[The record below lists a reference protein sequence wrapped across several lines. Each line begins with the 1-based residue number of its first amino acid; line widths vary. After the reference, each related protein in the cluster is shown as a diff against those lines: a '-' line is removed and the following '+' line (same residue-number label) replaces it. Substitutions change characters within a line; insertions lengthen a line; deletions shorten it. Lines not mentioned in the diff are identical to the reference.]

1 MGEEIKSLVPPP
13 ISGGGYDCKDAGGR
27 ATHGAVAEGEGD
39 KTKEGFKVNKLLK
52 QRSRDLRKN
61 LTDAEQKLWQKLRNK
76 QIDDHKF
83 RRQFVLGNY
92 IVDFICIDK
101 RLIVEVDGGQH
112 MDNVDY
118 DLQRDEWLKK
128 QNFKVLRFWNNQVLS
143 EIDSVLEVIVKN
155 LE

>member
-1 MGEEIKSLVPPP
+1 M
-13 ISGGGYDCKDAGGR
+13 GGGDK
-27 ATHGAVAEGEGD
+27 AT
-39 KTKEGFKVNKLLK
+39 EGFKMNKLLK

-76 QIDDHKF
+76 QINDHKF

-92 IVDFICIDK
+92 IVDFICLDK
-101 RLIVEVDGGQH
+101 RLIIEVDGGQH
-112 MDNVDY
+112 MENVDY
-118 DLQRDEWLKK
+118 DSQRDEWLKN
-128 QNFKVLRFWNNQVLS
+128 QNFKVLRFWNNQVLN

>member
-1 MGEEIKSLVPPP
+1 V
-13 ISGGGYDCKDAGGR
+13 D
-27 ATHGAVAEGEGD
+27 
-39 KTKEGFKVNKLLK
+39 NLLK

-61 LTDAEQKLWQKLRNK
+61 FTDAEQKLWQKLRNK
-76 QIDDHKF
+76 QIDGNKF

-92 IVDFICIDK
+92 IVDFICLDK

-118 DLQRDEWLKK
+118 DSQRDEWLKN
-128 QNFKVLRFWNNQVLS
+128 QNFKVLRFWNNQVLN

-155 LE
+155 LELIVPPPISGGN

>member
-1 MGEEIKSLVPPP
+1 M
-13 ISGGGYDCKDAGGR
+13 
-27 ATHGAVAEGEGD
+27 
-39 KTKEGFKVNKLLK
+39 NKLLK
-52 QRSRDLRKN
+52 ERSRDLRKN

-76 QIDDHKF
+76 QIKDHKF

-92 IVDFICIDK
+92 IVDFICLDK

-118 DLQRDEWLKK
+118 DLQRDEWLKS
-128 QNFKVLRFWNNQVLS
+128 QNFNVLRFWNNQVLN
-143 EIDSVLEVIVKN
+143 EIDSVLEVIVRK

>member
-1 MGEEIKSLVPPP
+1 M
-13 ISGGGYDCKDAGGR
+13 
-27 ATHGAVAEGEGD
+27 
-39 KTKEGFKVNKLLK
+39 NKLFK

-76 QIDDHKF
+76 QIHGNKF

-92 IVDFICIDK
+92 IVDFVCLDK
-101 RLIVEVDGGQH
+101 RLIIEVDGGQH

-118 DLQRDEWLKK
+118 DLQRDKWLKK
-128 QNFKVLRFWNNQVLS
+128 QNFKVLRFWNNQVLN

>member
-1 MGEEIKSLVPPP
+1 
-13 ISGGGYDCKDAGGR
+13 
-27 ATHGAVAEGEGD
+27 
-39 KTKEGFKVNKLLK
+39 VNKLLK

-76 QIDDHKF
+76 QINAHKF
-83 RRQFVLGNY
+83 RRQFVIGNY
-92 IVDFICIDK
+92 IVDFICLDK
-101 RLIVEVDGGQH
+101 RLVIEVDGGQH

-118 DLQRDEWLKK
+118 DLQRDEWLKS
-128 QNFKVLRFWNNQVLS
+128 QNFKVLRFWNNQVLN

>member
-1 MGEEIKSLVPPP
+1 
-13 ISGGGYDCKDAGGR
+13 
-27 ATHGAVAEGEGD
+27 
-39 KTKEGFKVNKLLK
+39 VNKLLK
-52 QRSRDLRKN
+52 ERSRDLRKN

-76 QIDDHKF
+76 QIKDHKF

-92 IVDFICIDK
+92 IVDFICLDK

-118 DLQRDEWLKK
+118 DLQRDEWLKS
-128 QNFKVLRFWNNQVLS
+128 QNFNVLRFWNNQVLN
-143 EIDSVLEVIVKN
+143 EIDSVLEVIVRK

>member
-1 MGEEIKSLVPPP
+1 MNE
-13 ISGGGYDCKDAGGR
+13 
-27 ATHGAVAEGEGD
+27 
-39 KTKEGFKVNKLLK
+39 LLK

-61 LTDAEQKLWQKLRNK
+61 LTDAEQKLWQKLRKK
-76 QIDDHKF
+76 QIEGNKF

-92 IVDFICIDK
+92 IVDFICLDK

-112 MDNVDY
+112 MDNVNY

-128 QNFKVLRFWNNQVLS
+128 QNFKVLRFWNNEVLN

-155 LE
+155 LEK

>member
-1 MGEEIKSLVPPP
+1 M
-13 ISGGGYDCKDAGGR
+13 D
-27 ATHGAVAEGEGD
+27 
-39 KTKEGFKVNKLLK
+39 NLLK

-61 LTDAEQKLWQKLRNK
+61 FTDAEQKLWQKLRNK
-76 QIDDHKF
+76 QIDGNKF

-92 IVDFICIDK
+92 IVDFICLDK

-118 DLQRDEWLKK
+118 DSQRDEWLKN
-128 QNFKVLRFWNNQVLS
+128 QNFKVLRFWNNQVLN

-155 LE
+155 LELIVPPPISGGN

>member
-1 MGEEIKSLVPPP
+1 M
-13 ISGGGYDCKDAGGR
+13 
-27 ATHGAVAEGEGD
+27 
-39 KTKEGFKVNKLLK
+39 NKLLK

-61 LTDAEQKLWQKLRNK
+61 LTEAEQKLWQKLRNK
-76 QIDDHKF
+76 QIHGHKF

-92 IVDFICIDK
+92 IVDFICLDK

-118 DLQRDEWLKK
+118 DSQRDEWLKN
-128 QNFKVLRFWNNQVLS
+128 QNFKVLRFWNNQVLN

>member
-1 MGEEIKSLVPPP
+1 M
-13 ISGGGYDCKDAGGR
+13 
-27 ATHGAVAEGEGD
+27 
-39 KTKEGFKVNKLLK
+39 NKLLK
-52 QRSRDLRKN
+52 QRSRNLRKN

-76 QIDDHKF
+76 QINDHKF

-92 IVDFICIDK
+92 IVDFICLDK

-118 DLQRDEWLKK
+118 DSQRDEWLKS
-128 QNFKVLRFWNNQVLS
+128 QNFKVLRFWNNQVFN
-143 EIDSVLEVIVKN
+143 EIDSVLAVIVKN

>member
-1 MGEEIKSLVPPP
+1 M
-13 ISGGGYDCKDAGGR
+13 D
-27 ATHGAVAEGEGD
+27 
-39 KTKEGFKVNKLLK
+39 KLLK

-61 LTDAEQKLWQKLRNK
+61 LTDAEQKLWQKLRK
-76 QIDDHKF
+76 QQINDHKF

-92 IVDFICIDK
+92 IVDFICLDK

-118 DLQRDEWLKK
+118 DLQRDEWLKS
-128 QNFKVLRFWNNQVLS
+128 QNFKVLRFWNNQVLN